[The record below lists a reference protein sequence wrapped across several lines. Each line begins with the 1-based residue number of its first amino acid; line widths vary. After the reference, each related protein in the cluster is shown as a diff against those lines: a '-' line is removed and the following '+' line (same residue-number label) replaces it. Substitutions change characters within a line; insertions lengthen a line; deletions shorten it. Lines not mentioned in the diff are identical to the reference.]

1 MPSAILSSAF
11 RISSL
16 IDIHAPAMQDGRKA
30 KLIIAMGWIVL
41 VGGCAAAL
49 LLPALEVPLVAASFT
64 GYVLLTRRALA
75 LWRIDE
81 QVFEHRKARP
91 RKSDPAKAA
100 AAAALFSALA
110 APALAQQTIFN
121 VPSADVLDPGKVY
134 GEVDELFRP
143 TEPSLSSTTIRGVVG
158 VVPGIEGGVNF
169 GGFNSPGGIVP
180 TATAAVKIQPLHVGG
195 FSLTAGGYGLF
206 YLRGSED
213 GNPAGMGYGFASY
226 RIAGPETRIDVGGW
240 YSSAGFAKPT
250 STGGALVTFE
260 QPLPWVKGLTLAAD
274 WYSGVNS
281 IGYFSPGFI
290 YGFGHWTAYAAYTMK
305 NGDSKGNGGLIELG
319 YSF

>member
-1 MPSAILSSAF
+1 MRLWRVDEKVFEQRRRP
-11 RISSL
+11 
-16 IDIHAPAMQDGRKA
+16 PERKA
-30 KLIIAMGWIVL
+30 PRAK
-41 VGGCAAAL
+41 
-49 LLPALEVPLVAASFT
+49 LVAAA
-64 GYVLLTRRALA
+64 VLL
-75 LWRIDE
+75 
-81 QVFEHRKARP
+81 
-91 RKSDPAKAA
+91 
-100 AAAALFSALA
+100 SAIASTL
-110 APALAQQTIFN
+110 LAQQTIFN

-134 GEVDELFRP
+134 AEVDELFRP
-143 TEPSLSSTTIRGVVG
+143 TEPEFSSTTIRGVYG
-158 VVPGIEGGVNF
+158 VLPGMEAGVNF

-180 TATAAVKIQPLHVGG
+180 TATVAVKYQPVHTGG

-226 RIAGPETRIDVGGW
+226 RLAGPETRIDVGGW

-260 QPLPWVKGLTLAAD
+260 QPLPFVKGLTLAAD
-274 WYSGVNS
+274 WWSGENS

-290 YGFGHWTAYAAYTMK
+290 YSFGNWTAYAAYTMK
-305 NGDSKGNGGLIELG
+305 NGNSKGNGGLIELG

>member
-1 MPSAILSSAF
+1 MHQTIVGGSSPFRERSAGRLMRLAAVAFSAIS
-11 RISSL
+11 
-16 IDIHAPAMQDGRKA
+16 
-30 KLIIAMGWIVL
+30 
-41 VGGCAAAL
+41 
-49 LLPALEVPLVAASFT
+49 
-64 GYVLLTRRALA
+64 
-75 LWRIDE
+75 
-81 QVFEHRKARP
+81 
-91 RKSDPAKAA
+91 
-100 AAAALFSALA
+100 

-134 GEVDELFRP
+134 AEVDELFRP
-143 TEPSLSSTTIRGVVG
+143 TDPSFSSTTIRGVYG
-158 VVPGIEGGVNF
+158 VVPGVEAGVNF
-169 GGFNSPGGIVP
+169 GGFYAPGPTVP
-180 TATAAVKIQPLHVGG
+180 TATVAVKIQPVHTGG

-240 YSSAGFAKPT
+240 YASAGFAHPPHLPFGS
-250 STGGALVTFE
+250 STGGMLLSFE

-290 YGFGHWTAYAAYTMK
+290 YGFGHWTAYAAYTRK
-305 NGDSKGNGGLIELG
+305 NGDSKGDGGLIELG

>member
-1 MPSAILSSAF
+1 MNRRVARDSSPLRERSFGRALVVAVAFSA
-11 RISSL
+11 
-16 IDIHAPAMQDGRKA
+16 M
-30 KLIIAMGWIVL
+30 
-41 VGGCAAAL
+41 AAA
-49 LLPALEVPLVAASFT
+49 
-64 GYVLLTRRALA
+64 
-75 LWRIDE
+75 
-81 QVFEHRKARP
+81 
-91 RKSDPAKAA
+91 
-100 AAAALFSALA
+100 
-110 APALAQQTIFN
+110 ALAQQTIFN
-121 VPSADVLDPGKVY
+121 VPSADVLDPGKLY
-134 GEVDELFRP
+134 TEVDELFRP
-143 TEPSLSSTTIRGVVG
+143 TDPKFSTTTIRGVYGFLAG
-158 VVPGIEGGVNF
+158 VEGGVNF
-169 GGFNSPGGIVP
+169 GGFDSPGPTIP
-180 TATAAVKIQPLHVGG
+180 TATVAVKIQPVHSGG